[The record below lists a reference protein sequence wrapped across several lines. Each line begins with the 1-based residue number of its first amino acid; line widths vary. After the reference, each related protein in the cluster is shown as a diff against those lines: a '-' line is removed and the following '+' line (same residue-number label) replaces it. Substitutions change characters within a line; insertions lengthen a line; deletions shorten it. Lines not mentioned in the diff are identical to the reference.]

1 MVPTIQPLLIQPLL
15 IQLLI
20 TQLLVTQLLV
30 LVTRAKTTK
39 PASAGFVLLE
49 QCYVHRALGF
59 LFEAEA
65 KFIKMLAIF
74 DAYRHSAI

>member
-1 MVPTIQPLLIQPLL
+1 MVPTIQPLL

-39 PASAGFVLLE
+39 PASAGFVLSAR
-49 QCYVHRALGF
+49 CYIHHALGFGF

-74 DAYRHSAI
+74 DAYHHSAI